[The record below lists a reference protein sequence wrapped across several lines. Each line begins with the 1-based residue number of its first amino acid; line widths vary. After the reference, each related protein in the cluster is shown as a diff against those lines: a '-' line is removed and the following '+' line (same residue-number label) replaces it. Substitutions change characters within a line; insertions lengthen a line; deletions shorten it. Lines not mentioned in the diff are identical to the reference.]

1 MKNFGN
7 SSFWIDDSTF
17 TLEDVETTESD
28 NLYKLASS
36 KRAISNFVR
45 ILTNENIPVTYQSRG
60 DSYTDGK
67 SVVIGKNILKPKDFD
82 VVVGLALH
90 EASHIKLSDFDIL
103 KNLPHTIPSE
113 ISEKAIRK
121 GVLNYIEVIKNI
133 WNWVEDRRI
142 DYYIFKNS
150 PGYREY
156 YRSMYDKYFNDSVI
170 DKALQSTEYRDET
183 VESYMFRIINLHNV
197 NTDLNALKGL
207 KEIYTTIS
215 LSTIDRL
222 KSTKDAQNVAFQI
235 FGIMLKNLP
244 VADTESQDSE
254 SGEEG
259 ESSDGGEPTD
269 NYTGSQSD
277 ESLDTSGND
286 TSLDMDSESMQEGSD
301 SDDSQSKEAELKEL
315 TDNQKRSMAKKI
327 QKQIDFLNGDVR
339 KTSIAK
345 KQEKELEVIEESG
358 TELTTVGKSINGN
371 GVDVVVVNDMTQA
384 LLESNE
390 FPLTR
395 MSYDGGI
402 WTSDDLDEAI
412 QKGIRIGKML
422 GKKLKVRSEERTTVF
437 NRQRNGRI
445 DKRMVASL
453 GFGNENVFQYLET
466 DSYKKANLHI
476 SVDASGSMG
485 GQKWLETMTNIVALA
500 QAVDMIPNLSI
511 QISFRTTT
519 DSIDPLPYV
528 VLAYDSNKD
537 KFVKI
542 KKMFRY
548 LDSNGTTPE
557 GLCFEAIMDKFIPV
571 SNDMDSYFI
580 NISDGM
586 PWYGN
591 HKRGINYSNDE
602 ALKHT
607 RKMVEKVRSMGIR
620 VLSYF
625 VSQPSDYY
633 YGRGKADFQTMYGKS
648 AQFIDVTNV
657 NEISKTMNNLFLE
670 K

>member
-103 KNLPHTIPSE
+103 KNLPHMIPSE

-269 NYTGSQSD
+269 NYSGSQSD

-395 MSYDGGI
+395 MSYDGGL
-402 WTSDDLDEAI
+402 WTSNDLDEAI

-476 SVDASGSMG
+476 SVDASGSMSG
-485 GQKWLETMTNIVALA
+485 KKWLETMTNIVALA

-591 HKRGINYSNDE
+591 HRRGINYSNDE

-633 YGRGKADFQTMYGKS
+633 YGTGKADFQTMYGKS
-648 AQFIDVTNV
+648 AEFIDVTNV